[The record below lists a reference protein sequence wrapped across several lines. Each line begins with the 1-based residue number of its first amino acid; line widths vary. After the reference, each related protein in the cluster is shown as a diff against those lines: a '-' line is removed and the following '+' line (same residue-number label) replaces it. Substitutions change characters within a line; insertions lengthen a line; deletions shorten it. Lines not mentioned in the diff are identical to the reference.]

1 MTMIA
6 KCSLYTMFSKFCD
19 LGLGILFMRNFRE
32 REMRIEELNGMVH
45 KTNSVHSGHV
55 EHKKKT

>member
-32 REMRIEELNGMVH
+32 RER
-45 KTNSVHSGHV
+45 
-55 EHKKKT
+55 